1 MANPRDTHGRGHPAR
16 PHPGQRPAQRRG
28 AGAEPAG
35 LSLSLTR
42 PSPGARGKDEHR
54 HRLQLTGL
62 RAPERPRTHLR
73 HGSAARLG
81 MCRCEVSGRAPGLPA
96 ARGSGRGA
104 LPSLP
109 PPGWGLARR
118 DLGRGTDGDSPLPAA
133 WGRRWGTRATGR
145 TSTRKTS
152 LGSSTSCWTA
162 TTIGSGRDLE
172 VAGKPRPVGEAAGG
186 EGRAAALRLPR
197 AAAARPAAVAGGRR
211 WSPKSGG
218 KAAKLPVPR
227 KPRLLRSVSNA
238 LEPGAPLLSQPLSVS
253 RRRRDRSQDGHL
265 RDQLRAGVRRGDG
278 KGPAR
283 RPCSVFPGFITVA
296 SELTVIKADYEGLIS
311 LTISRAQ
318 QSSLPRAAYSYFPAA
333 PAGARGTQPQVR

>member
-109 PPGWGLARR
+109 SPGPGPRQARPGPRHRRGFASPRSVGTALGDQGDGADLYSENITRILDKLLDGYDNRLRPGFGGSGEAPSRRGGGGWG
-118 DLGRGTDGDSPLPAA
+118 
-133 WGRRWGTRATGR
+133 RA
-145 TSTRKTS
+145 S
-152 LGSSTSCWTA
+152 GSA
-162 TTIGSGRDLE
+162 
-172 VAGKPRPVGEAAGG
+172 
-186 EGRAAALRLPR
+186 
-197 AAAARPAAVAGGRR
+197 
-211 WSPKSGG
+211 
-218 KAAKLPVPR
+218 
-227 KPRLLRSVSNA
+227 
-238 LEPGAPLLSQPLSVS
+238 
-253 RRRRDRSQDGHL
+253 
-265 RDQLRAGVRRGDG
+265 
-278 KGPAR
+278 
-283 RPCSVFPGFITVA
+283 
-296 SELTVIKADYEGLIS
+296 
-311 LTISRAQ
+311 
-318 QSSLPRAAYSYFPAA
+318 PAA
-333 PAGARGTQPQVR
+333 PGSSGSSRSRGRREAMEPQKRR